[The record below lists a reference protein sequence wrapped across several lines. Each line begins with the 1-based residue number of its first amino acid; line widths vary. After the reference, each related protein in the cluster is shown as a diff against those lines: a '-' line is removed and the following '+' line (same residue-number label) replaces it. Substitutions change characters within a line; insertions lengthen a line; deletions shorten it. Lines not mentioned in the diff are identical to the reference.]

1 MKAMGA
7 GRLAVFRLVWLETL
21 MSTLAG
27 GLLGWSWHLA
37 RAGLWRSCGMLPHIP
52 ADFTIGFTAE
62 TFWVCIGV
70 SVALGVLAG
79 TYPAWRAAS
88 ISIGHSMVRHEQW
101 VNTSFRHAPWRRPIP
116 WASARWM
123 LYEGSTC
130 RDAGSLPACSG
141 PPGRARRRHHL
152 VGCLDL
158 PTSGELS
165 VAGQA
170 ISGNGA
176 RPRETALD
184 LLRRRSI
191 GFIFADFNLLP
202 TLTAMENVQV
212 PLIWRDEKAPHRAR
226 ELLERVGLGH
236 RLTHRPDEL
245 SGGEMQRV
253 AVARALI
260 NQPDLLLADEPT
272 ANLDTRTRDEILEL
286 LAELS
291 TEGVAVLLATHD
303 NELADRTDTVLR
315 IADGVI
321 ADD

>member
-1 MKAMGA
+1 MNDGEYVIQARDLVKTYTVGKRRVEALRGIDVSLAPGEFAVLLGPSGA
-7 GRLAVFRLVWLETL
+7 GKTTTL
-21 MSTLAG
+21 
-27 GLLGWSWHLA
+27 
-37 RAGLWRSCGMLPHIP
+37 
-52 ADFTIGFTAE
+52 
-62 TFWVCIGV
+62 
-70 SVALGVLAG
+70 
-79 TYPAWRAAS
+79 
-88 ISIGHSMVRHEQW
+88 
-101 VNTSFRHAPWRRPIP
+101 N
-116 WASARWM
+116 
-123 LYEGSTC
+123 
-130 RDAGSLPACSG
+130 
-141 PPGRARRRHHL
+141 L

-158 PTSGELS
+158 PTSGDLT
-165 VAGQA
+165 VAGHP

-176 RPRETALD
+176 RPTEAALD
-184 LLRRRSI
+184 LLRRQHI
-191 GFIFADFNLLP
+191 GFIFADFNLLL

-212 PLIWRDEKAPHRAR
+212 PLIWRDATAPGRAR
-226 ELLERVGLGH
+226 QLLERVGLAH

-303 NELADRTDTVLR
+303 HELADRADTVLR
-315 IADGVI
+315 IEDGVI

>member
-1 MKAMGA
+1 MNNGEYVLQARA
-7 GRLAVFRLVWLETL
+7 LAKTYTVGKREVEALRGIDLSLRRGEF
-21 MSTLAG
+21 A
-27 GLLGWSWHLA
+27 GLLGPSG
-37 RAGLWRSCGMLPHIP
+37 AGKTTTL
-52 ADFTIGFTAE
+52 
-62 TFWVCIGV
+62 
-70 SVALGVLAG
+70 
-79 TYPAWRAAS
+79 
-88 ISIGHSMVRHEQW
+88 
-101 VNTSFRHAPWRRPIP
+101 N
-116 WASARWM
+116 
-123 LYEGSTC
+123 
-130 RDAGSLPACSG
+130 
-141 PPGRARRRHHL
+141 L

-303 NELADRTDTVLR
+303 NELADRADTVLR